1 LTAVDPVPA
10 VDPSSSDRRADDP
23 DGGPA
28 PDVQRAEL
36 RVDVADVGLAG
47 CRTAA
52 VTVVAPR
59 NDPPAPVPDVAVCC
73 LPGGGMSRRYFD
85 LDVPGGGYSMLEHLA
100 TVGVVALAVD
110 HPGVGG
116 TDAPDDGWDLTP
128 DAVADVDAAACAA
141 VLDAL
146 RAGTTG
152 LDLPPLPALRSVGVG
167 HSAGGTVTVH
177 VQARHRLHH
186 ALALLGWGGG
196 GLVEELG
203 EEERAL
209 AHDAVGL
216 RRELVRLARARFEVP
231 LLTMRRGSSARL
243 VRSPLTDDVRAALVD
258 ARAPL
263 ITTLGLHSMVPGSSA
278 PELATIDVPVFLG
291 LGDHDLVTEPRTV
304 PAAFPSCRDVT
315 VFVLADAGHDHNVL
329 PNRAVL
335 WDRLARWTAAL
346 PR

>member
-1 LTAVDPVPA
+1 LTAVDPSAIDPA
-10 VDPSSSDRRADDP
+10 GSD
-23 DGGPA
+23 GPGLELSV
-28 PDVQRAEL
+28 VQRREL
-36 RVDVADVGLAG
+36 RVDVSAAGLAG
-47 CRTAA
+47 CRTTS

-59 NDPPAPVPDVAVCC
+59 IHPGGRAPDVVFCC

-85 LDVPGGGYSMLEHLA
+85 LDVGGGGYSMLERLA
-100 TVGVVALAVD
+100 GHGAVALAVD
-110 HPGVGG
+110 HPGVGES
-116 TDAPDDGWDLTP
+116 DVPHDGWDLTP
-128 DAVADVDAAACAA
+128 DTVADVDAAACTA

-146 RAGTTG
+146 RAGTSG

-177 VQARHRLHH
+177 VQARHRMHA

-196 GLVEELG
+196 GLVDELND
-203 EEERAL
+203 EERAL

-216 RRELVRLARARFEVP
+216 RRELVRLAATRFEVP

-243 VRSPLTDDVRAALVD
+243 VRSPLPDDVRAGLVA

-278 PELATIDVPVFLG
+278 PEVATIGVPVFLG
-291 LGDHDLVTEPRTV
+291 LGDHDLVREPRTV
-304 PAAFPSCRDVT
+304 PAAFPASGDVT

-329 PNRAVL
+329 PNRTVL

-346 PR
+346 P